1 MTKIFLVEKK
11 HILVLKS
18 FNLNNKFRNFK
29 NGYFVNKSIN
39 IDRIYILL
47 ISYEQKKHNKD
58 IYIINECIEENI
70 NF

>member
-47 ISYEQKKHNKD
+47 IYRTNRKNIIK
-58 IYIINECIEENI
+58 IYTL
-70 NF
+70 